1 MKTRWLRQS
10 GAPELLIF
18 FHGWSM
24 DETTVAHLAPEDLDV
39 LLIWDYSD
47 WEGIPDWSG
56 LAGRYATVRVLAWS
70 LGVWAAARC
79 LGTGPVFWR
88 EAVALNGSLTPVD
101 AVYGIAPEIFDGT
114 AEHWLEAGARRNFYR
129 RCRGGSG
136 GTDPARDPLGQQREL
151 RFLRE
156 AVSREP
162 VRNVFDRA
170 VIGTRD
176 RIFGAAALRAAWARM
191 PETRVAKLDLPH
203 DPLGGCRTW
212 REVVELGA

>member
-1 MKTRWLRQS
+1 MKTRWLRQA

-47 WEGIPDWSG
+47 WEAVPDWRG
-56 LAGRYATVRVLAWS
+56 LGESYASVRVLAWS

-79 LGTGPVFWR
+79 LGNGPAFWR
-88 EAVALNGSLTPVD
+88 EAVALNGSLWPVD
-101 AVYGIAPEIFDGT
+101 ASCGIAPEIFAGT
-114 AEHWLEAGARRNFYR
+114 AEHWLEEGARRNFYR

-136 GTDPARDPLGQQREL
+136 GTIPGRDPLEQQREL
-151 RFLRE
+151 RFLGE
-156 AVSREP
+156 AVRREP

-170 VIGTRD
+170 VIGMRD
-176 RIFGAAALRAAWARM
+176 RIFGAAALRAAWART
-191 PETRVAKLDLPH
+191 PETRVTELELPH